1 MINARFQLLADDRSL
16 TPEPAPT
23 VPPAEEEPLLDAYS
37 RAVTGAVDRVG
48 PSVIN
53 IEVRGPSR
61 DPRGGA
67 EGRSG
72 GSGFLISSDGLA
84 VTNSHVVSG
93 ATRIEVA
100 LADGRRH
107 PARLVGEDPD
117 TDLAVLR
124 VESVRP
130 FRPAELGE
138 SRHLRVGQLAV
149 AIGNPYGFNT
159 TVTAGVVSALAR
171 SMRSRTGRLID
182 NIVQTDAALNPG
194 NSGGPLVD
202 GGGRVIGV
210 NTAVIAAAQG
220 ICFAIPVDTV
230 KWVAGQLVAHGKVT
244 RSWIGIAGQNVPLPR
259 RLARY
264 YELLGETGVGVIG
277 TEDGSPA
284 ERCGLEPGDLIVELD
299 GGRVATIDDLQ
310 RALTAARVGVR
321 STLGVL
327 RGEAKIELDVT
338 PTKLPD
344 RS

>member
-1 MINARFQLLADDRSL
+1 MNDLYRFLADDSNV

-23 VPPAEEEPLLDAYS
+23 VPPPDDSPVLDAYS
-37 RAVTGAVDRVG
+37 RAVTGAVERVG

-72 GSGFLISSDGLA
+72 GSGFLISPDGLA
-84 VTNSHVVSG
+84 VTNSHVVHG

-107 PARLVGEDPD
+107 PATLVGADPD
-117 TDLAVLR
+117 TDLAVIK
-124 VESVRP
+124 VQSVRP
-130 FRPAELGE
+130 FRAAELGE

-202 GGGRVIGV
+202 SNGRVIGV
-210 NTAVIAAAQG
+210 NTAVIAMAQG

-230 KWVAGQLVAHGKVT
+230 KWVAGQLISKGKVT

-259 RLARY
+259 KLARY
-264 YELLGETGVGVIG
+264 YELLGETGIGVMD
-277 TEDGSPA
+277 TEVGSPA
-284 ERCGLEPGDLIVELD
+284 ERAGLESGDLIVELD
-299 GGRVATIDDLQ
+299 GRRIATIDDLQ
-310 RALTAARVGVR
+310 RALTSAHVGVAA
-321 STLGVL
+321 TLGVL
-327 RGEAKIELDVT
+327 RGEEKLELSVT
-338 PTKLPD
+338 PTAMPD